1 MQCMIDAM
9 RSIVSLISHATVAL
23 AGSLAVAGCSLSPQP
38 DHDTAATT
46 PERLEARIH
55 KVHRF
60 DPQAFTQGLELDG
73 DRLLVSTGF
82 YGESGMFSMEVGNAP
97 QQRTPLAPELFGEG
111 ITKTGDHIWQLTW
124 HDGIAFKRDATTF
137 QQLGTVAYEGEGWG
151 LCHFDDRII
160 MSNGS
165 DELII
170 RDPESFDERSRIQV
184 TNQGNGVS
192 NLNELECVPNDPATG
207 KDTIYANVFLSTD
220 IMRIDATTGAVT
232 GIIDASNIPN
242 NAVADSNNVLNGIAW
257 IPGSDRF
264 YITGKRWPDLYEV
277 TFVSKMSNHGQ
288 S

>member
-1 MQCMIDAM
+1 MIDAM
-9 RSIVSLISHATVAL
+9 RSIVSLLSHATVAL
-23 AGSLAVAGCSLSPQP
+23 AVSLAVAGCSLSPQP
-38 DHDTAATT
+38 DHDTVATT
-46 PERLEARIH
+46 PERLEAHIH
-55 KVHRF
+55 KVHSF
-60 DPQAFTQGLELDG
+60 APQAFTQGLELDG

-82 YGESGMFSMEVGNAP
+82 YGESGMFSMEVSNAP
-97 QQRTPLAPELFGEG
+97 QQHTPLAPELFGEG
-111 ITKTGDHIWQLTW
+111 ITKTGNHIWQLTW
-124 HDGIAFKRDATTF
+124 RDGIAFKRDATTF
-137 QQLGTVAYEGEGWG
+137 QELSTVAYEGEGWG
-151 LCHFDDRII
+151 LCHFDDRVI

-184 TNQGNGVS
+184 TNQGSRVS

-220 IMRIDATTGAVT
+220 IVRIDATTGAVT

>member
-9 RSIVSLISHATVAL
+9 RSIVSLLSHATVAL
-23 AGSLAVAGCSLSPQP
+23 AVSLAVAGCSLSPQP
-38 DHDTAATT
+38 DHDTVATT
-46 PERLEARIH
+46 PERLEAHIH
-55 KVHRF
+55 KVHSF
-60 DPQAFTQGLELDG
+60 APQAFTQGLELDG

-82 YGESGMFSMEVGNAP
+82 YGESGMFSMEVSNAP
-97 QQRTPLAPELFGEG
+97 QQHTPLAPELFGEG
-111 ITKTGDHIWQLTW
+111 ITKTGNHIWQLTW
-124 HDGIAFKRDATTF
+124 RDGIAFKRDATTF
-137 QQLGTVAYEGEGWG
+137 QELSTVAYEGEGWG
-151 LCHFDDRII
+151 LCHFDDRVI

-184 TNQGNGVS
+184 TNQGSRVS

-220 IMRIDATTGAVT
+220 IVRIDATTGAVT